1 MRENHLNLCASLD
14 GVLLPAVRG
23 TIVYGA
29 TQNPQT
35 HIGQIMPE
43 LEGNHAQKHQAR
55 WSLLER
61 DDGSSVFAI
70 TPDERG

>member
-14 GVLLPAVRG
+14 GGATSGRGG
-23 TIVYGA
+23 TIVYCA
-29 TQNPQT
+29 TQNTQT
-35 HIGQIMPE
+35 HIGQIMRE

-61 DDGSSVFAI
+61 GDGVNVFTI
-70 TPDERG
+70 TPGERN